1 MFTLTESTCLTHE
14 LQHPGRSS
22 DSASDVLSVVY
33 RAGRKKARQDSSDDV
48 ETELTKEA
56 RKARAA
62 EAKERKKAE
71 AAAEKE
77 RKKLH
82 KYSQHSLQDG
92 GVDYCIFVS
101 GLEWVR
107 REQEKAAKLAAKE
120 VQKQEKQKEKIE
132 NRASKGTCIRMPY
145 WLSKTAC
152 YAALVVIVKCDCG
165 QMCGRCCSCS
175 HVQQMNMS

>member
-82 KYSQHSLQDG
+82 RYSQHFLRHG
-92 GVDYCIFVS
+92 GVEYCVFVS
-101 GLEWVR
+101 GLE
-107 REQEKAAKLAAKE
+107 
-120 VQKQEKQKEKIE
+120 
-132 NRASKGTCIRMPY
+132 
-145 WLSKTAC
+145 
-152 YAALVVIVKCDCG
+152 
-165 QMCGRCCSCS
+165 
-175 HVQQMNMS
+175 